1 MSYFENLRN
10 FARKGNKNWVNPTI
24 KFGTPAGK
32 GRLICTSTQ
41 ELNYEK
47 EFQRLWKKYYFF
59 KTILTG
65 WNMIRNLLDVM
76 ISAFF
81 YNKRILGNR
90 QIAHT
95 AG

>member
-41 ELNYEK
+41 ELNYKK
-47 EFQRLWKKYYFF
+47 EFQRL
-59 KTILTG
+59 
-65 WNMIRNLLDVM
+65 
-76 ISAFF
+76 
-81 YNKRILGNR
+81 
-90 QIAHT
+90 
-95 AG
+95 